1 MIVFSL
7 LCVGWKGSDDA
18 RRVCLDFL
26 LVVLW
31 LGWCDKNERGL
42 LGTKTFF
49 CLYFWILS
57 LAMFAM

>member
-18 RRVCLDFL
+18 ILVCLDFL

-31 LGWCDKNERGL
+31 LGWCDKNECGL
-42 LGTKTFF
+42 LGTKTFSVCIF
-49 CLYFWILS
+49 GF
-57 LAMFAM
+57 